1 MQKLQTYRYLNVLKH
16 YRKLNGYVL
25 KVLGYAE
32 DVETGK
38 RYLQG
43 VYYKERDRT
52 CIPVRDGEYLLLMSY
67 SDSDST
73 YILLETD
80 ASAEAGF
87 KEILTCSGTKHEVKK
102 HLIDGNLISKM
113 EMEEKHAQIEPKF
126 AGLIQETLSANAE
139 CTDLLDLESI
149 KNVLS
154 RSIYYRGQN
163 YSLMGLKSL
172 YYKERESLSKE
183 DELQLRE
190 LLLTYTRSS
199 FESQKIFQIAGK
211 DAVTVEEAL
220 KALETCATN
229 YIYNL

>member
-1 MQKLQTYRYLNVLKH
+1 MQKLQTYRYLNILKH

-32 DVETGK
+32 DTETGK

-43 VYYKERDRT
+43 VYYKDRDRT
-52 CIPVRDGEYLLLMSY
+52 AIPVRDGEYLLLMSY

-80 ASAEAGF
+80 SSAEDGF
-87 KEILTCSGTKHEVKK
+87 KEILSCSGKKHEVKK
-102 HLIDGNLISKM
+102 YLIDQNLISKM
-113 EMEEKHAQIEPKF
+113 EIEEKHAQIEPKY
-126 AGLIQETLSANAE
+126 AGLIEETLSANIE
-139 CTDLLDLESI
+139 CDQLLNLATIQE
-149 KNVLS
+149 VLS

-172 YYKERESLSKE
+172 YYKERELLPKE
-183 DELQLRE
+183 EELQLKD
-190 LLLTYTRSS
+190 LFLTYTRASL
-199 FESQKIFQIAGK
+199 EVQKIFQITGK